1 MKVIGAH
8 LKMSCRNKMFMFAKG
23 KLLRKLI
30 LIREMPYATYVV
42 EKHVCL
48 PF

>member
-8 LKMSCRNKMFMFAKG
+8 LKMSRRNKMCMFAEG

-30 LIREMPYATYVV
+30 LIREIPYATYVI